1 MSKDKITVKMV
12 EQKYRAGIQ
21 AFART
26 LGDPT
31 LRLNF
36 MQLPEPPTHKYSLPE
51 PLS

>member
-26 LGDPT
+26 LGDG
-31 LRLNF
+31 LRVKI
-36 MQLPEPPTHKYSLPE
+36 MR
-51 PLS
+51 